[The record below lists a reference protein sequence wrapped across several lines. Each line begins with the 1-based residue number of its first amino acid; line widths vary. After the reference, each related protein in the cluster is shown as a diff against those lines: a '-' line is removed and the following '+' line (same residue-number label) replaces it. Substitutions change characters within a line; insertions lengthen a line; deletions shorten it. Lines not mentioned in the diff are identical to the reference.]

1 MKKILIL
8 DDDAT
13 FAESMTATLE
23 ADNYEVKSAA
33 DGIDGLKLLETFT
46 PDAILLDVKMPRMG
60 GLEFLRKVNEKF
72 GEGKMPVL
80 ITSNSSSLDTISE
93 GVELGIRG
101 YVVKSSES
109 LSSLS
114 ASVARLFS
122 TK

>member
-114 ASVARLFS
+114 ASVARLFP
-122 TK
+122 